1 MKTISDAGATHAVFY
16 TDGGCRPG
24 SRGTGGWGVHG
35 YFFKEEKAKQGTGL
49 SNALPTPFGYKMRES
64 GVPEIT
70 LTHYVD
76 ASGTL
81 IGEATNN
88 QAEIKALT
96 AAMEMIRDHNIK
108 SAILLS
114 DSQHALQGAGEWMIG
129 WAKNNWIKKD
139 GQPVG
144 NLEFWR
150 DCHTVKTQLD
160 EKEVNLRLQWVK
172 GHNGDLGNYM
182 ADRGATFGVFRGRN
196 NLSREVVPDI
206 IEYCEAK
213 GYWTDKA
220 QHPRFF
226 SHPNWYFAAGSEE
239 SNRTEDGLHIYYLG
253 DVREKAKGKKNNKE
267 DENEELFGK
276 RIADATFSVLYLKEP
291 EPVLEL
297 IRDYVSRMGGDQYQA
312 LSIGKLRTIFNPE
325 VYAEILKFREAGL
338 KYDQVQHRLTLW
350 DHGEPDLNDNVIDH
364 TLARDIRPARLAY
377 RAIDAL
383 RALEAV
389 LLEYLKP
396 STNTQ
401 IRSTDLTSLMYESIT
416 SKSKTTVKLRP
427 HVTSTLRSINV
438 EAGYATADNG
448 TGQTKMTLTL
458 SLDLPDRN
466 TLAAI
471 ADENTKVT
479 LLTWPESEHA
489 IRYAVVIETD
499 GGVGIWSGI
508 YSNLHML
515 ASHLSSKR

>member
-35 YFFKEEKAKQGTGL
+35 YFFKDEKAKQGTGL
-49 SNALPTPFGYKMRES
+49 SIALPTSLGYKMREN
-64 GVPEIT
+64 GIPEVT

-81 IGEATNN
+81 AGEATNN

-96 AAMEMIRDHNIK
+96 AAMEMIRDHNLK
-108 SAILLS
+108 SAVLLS
-114 DSQHALQGAGEWMIG
+114 DSQHALQGASEWMTG
-129 WAKNNWIKKD
+129 WAKNNWVKKD
-139 GQPVG
+139 GQQVG
-144 NLEFWR
+144 NIEFWK
-150 DCHTVKTQLD
+150 DCYAVKTQLD
-160 EKEVNLRLQWVK
+160 EKEVDLKLQWVK

-196 NLSREVVPDI
+196 DPQPHPTQIV
-206 IEYCEAK
+206 EYCEAK
-213 GYWTDKA
+213 GYWTDKP

-226 SHPNWYFAAGSEE
+226 SHPNWYFAAGSDE
-239 SNRTEDGLHIYYLG
+239 SRCTEDGLHIYYLG

-276 RIADATFSVLYLKEP
+276 RIADATFSVLYLKKP
-291 EPVLEL
+291 EPVLEM
-297 IRDYVSRMGGDQYQA
+297 IRDYVGRMGGDQYQA

-325 VYAEILKFREAGL
+325 VYAEILKHREVGL
-338 KYDQVQHRLTLW
+338 KYDQNQHRLTLW
-350 DHGEPDLNDNVIDH
+350 DHGEGDLNDEVIDH

-383 RALEAV
+383 RALETI
-389 LLEYLKP
+389 LIEFLRP
-396 STNTQ
+396 SVNTQ
-401 IRSTDLTSLMYESIT
+401 IRTTDLTSLMYESIS
-416 SKSKTTVKLRP
+416 SKSKTTVRLKP
-427 HVTSTLRSINV
+427 HVTSTLRSLSV
-438 EAGYATADNG
+438 DASYATADNG
-448 TGQTKMTLTL
+448 TGQSTMTLTL

-471 ADENTKVT
+471 ADDNAKVT
-479 LLTWPESEHA
+479 LLTWPESQHA

-515 ASHLSSKR
+515 ASNHSSVR